1 MPRLSASP
9 GAALLLAVLAL
20 PAAAKGGPVCYGFDR
35 QPEGAQWTVDDT
47 IPIQDLGRVEVRQL
61 LVDGKPYGADTRFL
75 RRVDNSIPGGS
86 TPAMYAKNVVLRLL
100 PKAPVTRISMRV
112 AQQPGAAGVRPA
124 TVEVNGERHEF
135 AGSLEQLDGRVIGT
149 PATARLKVR
158 LPVADGAFEVGQ
170 LVVESKAGIR
180 SFSIGAAELHL
191 DDICF
196 ER

>member
-1 MPRLSASP
+1 MSRFLALP
-9 GAALLLAVLAL
+9 AAGLLLLAASL

-35 QPEGAQWTVDDT
+35 QPEGAQWAVGDP
-47 IPIQDLGRVEVRQL
+47 IPIDDLGRVEVREL

-75 RRVDNSIPGGS
+75 RRVGNSIPGGS
-86 TPAMYAKNVVLRLL
+86 APAVYAKNVVLRLL

-112 AQQPGAAGVRPA
+112 AQQPGAAGARPA

-135 AGSLEQLDGRVIGT
+135 AGSLEQLDGRVLGA
-149 PATARLKVR
+149 PAAARLKVR
-158 LPVADGAFEVGQ
+158 LPVADGAYEVGQ

-191 DDICF
+191 DDVCF